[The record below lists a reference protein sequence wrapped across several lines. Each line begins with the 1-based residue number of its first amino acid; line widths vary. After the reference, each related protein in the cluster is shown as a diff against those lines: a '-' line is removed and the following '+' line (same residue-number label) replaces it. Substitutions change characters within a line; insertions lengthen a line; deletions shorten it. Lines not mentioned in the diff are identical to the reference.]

1 MGGNESCGGL
11 DRRPCGGRTTQ
22 IKPTSLS
29 PRGFI
34 IKKKIIFVAKRT
46 IFNNKKDLLYT
57 WKRSE
62 RHHSEHMTYKN
73 PTKVPEVLLLPV
85 LTGS

>member
-1 MGGNESCGGL
+1 MGGNEGPKALWGQDDSNKTHFTFPKRL
-11 DRRPCGGRTTQ
+11 YY
-22 IKPTSLS
+22 
-29 PRGFI
+29 
-34 IKKKIIFVAKRT
+34 KKKIIFVAKRT